1 MQLLESAD
9 GVVVYALDR
18 VARSL
23 WDLAAVVRE
32 DEQPENQ
39 KHAIYK
45 WGAEKG
51 HQIVGMAEDIGVSG
65 ALPPAQ
71 RPGWQRVMQLLE
83 SADGVVVYALDRVA
97 RSLWDLAAV
106 VRELEARGKF
116 LLSVREEWLQSVDP
130 RVRQL
135 AVVMLGWAAEM
146 EREFIRERTRE
157 ALARLKAE
165 GKLIG
170 RPPKWSEQT
179 RRRIIE
185 LVRKG
190 ITLKDACQL
199 VGIGYRTALSYL
211 SKDPEYLKARME
223 ARLRG

>member
-1 MQLLESAD
+1 MRLVAY
-9 GVVVYALDR
+9 VR
-18 VARSL
+18 VSR
-23 WDLAAVVRE
+23 D

-39 KHAIYK
+39 EHAIFR
-45 WGAEKG
+45 WAAERG
-51 HQIVGMAEDIGVSG
+51 HQVVETVRDVGVSG

-71 RPGWQRVMQLLE
+71 RPGWQRVMLQLLE

-106 VRELEARGKF
+106 VRELEAKGKV
-116 LLSVREEWLQSVDP
+116 LMSVREEWLQNVDP

-135 AVVMLGWAAEM
+135 IISVLGWAAEM

-157 ALARLKAE
+157 ALARLKAQ
-165 GKLIG
+165 GKLVG

-179 RRRIIE
+179 RRRIID
-185 LVRKG
+185 LVRRG
-190 ITLKDACQL
+190 LTLKEACKL
-199 VGIGYRTALSYL
+199 VGVGYTTALKRL

-223 ARLRG
+223 ARMRI